1 MGKKRFL
8 WPCSDAKLSVT
19 LRLNP
24 AIFLAHSHLLSC
36 LNLPRTGKPS
46 ADSVKT
52 KGFKCTNSYSPS
64 ICPATDFILSLFS
77 LYHRGWRK
85 HTVEIK
91 AFHLQWD
98 IIHLVSLLIWWF
110 PTWLH
115 LVNMHWIILVLCQ
128 IPARKHYWSM
138 IWEFLASSIFLG
150 ICVAKK
156 KSTAPCWNTFWQQH
170 DLFILNSWSEM
181 MDHFITLNS
190 HQLLTTS
197 HMFH

>member
-46 ADSVKT
+46 ADSAKT

-91 AFHLQWD
+91 AFNLQWD

-138 IWEFLASSIFLG
+138 IWEVFSKQHFSRNL
-150 ICVAKK
+150 CVKK
-156 KSTAPCWNTFWQQH
+156 TNSPLLHTEIHFDKNMTY
-170 DLFILNSWSEM
+170 LF
-181 MDHFITLNS
+181 
-190 HQLLTTS
+190 
-197 HMFH
+197 